1 MRKSFWV
8 PITLGLA
15 ACLAL
20 PLPGL
25 SAPLSQRI
33 EEKQAQLER
42 SKRREGVLTTTI
54 QRYDTRIESLQG
66 EIKATRSRLGRVQHS
81 LDRQRAELLE
91 VRDRL
96 EAARD
101 RLERLQRELAT
112 AREVLAARLVEI
124 YKADTP
130 DALTVVLEA
139 DGFGDLLERAEFL
152 ERISAQDR
160 EITDEVRR
168 LRNQAERQADQLAEL
183 ERREQLTAE
192 RILRERDAV
201 AAARDQLVSSREE
214 LVGAQSDRRGALAQV
229 RDSRVRLEGD
239 LAALEREQAR
249 VQAAL
254 QGAGQQAFT
263 PQRGAGPIRQ
273 GSGQLIWPVNGSV
286 VSPFGMRWGR
296 LHAGVDIAAAA
307 GTAIRAADSGRV
319 VLLGWVGGYG
329 NYTCVQ
335 HTGSLST
342 CYAHQSSFATSN
354 GASVSQG
361 QVIGYVGCTGHC
373 FGDHLHFEVRV
384 NGSPVDP
391 MGYL

>member
-1 MRKSFWV
+1 MKKSFFL
-8 PITLGLA
+8 PIIVALA
-15 ACLAL
+15 AYLLL

-25 SAPLSQRI
+25 SAPLPQRI
-33 EEKQAQLER
+33 EEKRGQIEKAKQ
-42 SKRREGVLTTTI
+42 KEGVLSTDI
-54 QRYDTRIESLQG
+54 ARFSTRIESLQG
-66 EIKATRSRLGRVQHS
+66 EISATQSRLERAQAS
-81 LDRQRAELLE
+81 LDRQKAELLE

-96 EAARD
+96 EEARD
-101 RLERLQRELAT
+101 RLERLRRELAT

-124 YKADTP
+124 YKADAP

-152 ERISAQDR
+152 RRISDQDR
-160 EITDEVRR
+160 EITDEVRG
-168 LRNQAERQADQLAEL
+168 LRDQARDQAIELAEL
-183 ERREQLTAE
+183 EEREQLAAE
-192 RILRERDAV
+192 RILRERDQIAQ
-201 AAARDQLVSSREE
+201 AQGQLVSARDDLASAR
-214 LVGAQSDRRGALAQV
+214 ADKRGALADV
-229 RDSRVRLEGD
+229 RDSRVALEGD
-239 LAALEREQAR
+239 LRALEAQQAR

-254 QGAGQQAFT
+254 SGAQA
-263 PQRGAGPIRQ
+263 PAPVKQ
-273 GSGQLIWPVNGSV
+273 GSGQLIWPVNGPV

-296 LHAGVDIAAAA
+296 LHAGIDIAVGS
-307 GTAIRAADSGRV
+307 GTAIRAADSGNV
-319 VLLGWVGGYG
+319 VLMGWVGGYG
-329 NYTCVQ
+329 NYTCIQ

-373 FGDHLHFEVRV
+373 FGDHLHFETRI